1 MEKVSASDYL
11 IYRERIISAL
21 HNSLGPR
28 DNPVYHA
35 GILDQVHA
43 ADKSDVFRYLEAN
56 SWEVICR

>member
-56 SWEVICR
+56 S